1 MKKFVAIVLML
12 LLAANVGG
20 FSVTHHVCG
29 KKSQYISFSGRK
41 AVSKCCCSG
50 GDVDKGCCKTK
61 HAKIKLDEKQTIAKS
76 LEFAKPLLLEALAPV
91 PYLVVNTT
99 TPQEVFATVQ
109 QLANPPP
116 LLPPVRLHVLHGVFL
131 I

>member
-20 FSVTHHVCG
+20 FSVTHHRCG

-41 AVSKCCCSG
+41 TASKCCCSG

-76 LEFAKPLLLEALAPV
+76 LEFAKPFLVEAVLPEPYVPVAVATGPAFHAP
-91 PYLVVNTT
+91 
-99 TPQEVFATVQ
+99 VQ

-116 LLPPVRLHVLHGVFL
+116 LLLPVRLHVLHGVFL